1 MNFKRVLYQ
10 MEQGGEWKIGYM
22 IGEYDGQN
30 KTLLDENLNYVEKI
44 RAKDGKKFSVYDC
57 KDDLKRQLNITITL

>member
-44 RAKDGKKFSVYDC
+44 RAKDGKNFLFMTAK
-57 KDDLKRQLNITITL
+57 TT

>member
-10 MEQGGEWKIGYM
+10 MEQDGEWKVGYM

-30 KTLLDENLNYVEKI
+30 RTLLDENLNYVEKI
-44 RAKDGKKFSVYDC
+44 KSRDGKEFSVYDC
-57 KDDLKRQLNITITL
+57 RDDLGKQLNITITL